1 MTENTNF
8 SRHQNLF
15 NTLHNMGY
23 ILLESELQEVVSAV
37 EKDKM
42 GSVNSKW
49 KVGDVVRILDNFS
62 CHDFEI
68 NDNVKLLRYDFEDEV
83 WEAQGI
89 NGRWWISE
97 KEGELV

>member
-1 MTENTNF
+1 MTENTNY

-37 EKDKM
+37 EKDKIES
-42 GSVNSKW
+42 GKGRWEVDN
-49 KVGDVVRILDNFS
+49 VVRIIDNIS
-62 CHDFEI
+62 CHNFEI
-68 NDNVKLLRYDFEDEV
+68 NDNVKLLRYDIEDEV

>member
-1 MTENTNF
+1 MTEDTNF

-42 GSVNSKW
+42 EDNEFVQFAEYFRHNFDYYDDTESGSVYKW
-49 KVGDVVRILDNFS
+49 REFGKRKES
-62 CHDFEI
+62 P
-68 NDNVKLLRYDFEDEV
+68 NVKNQE
-83 WEAQGI
+83 I
-89 NGRWWISE
+89 ISILTYN
-97 KEGELV
+97 K